1 MRPGGDVALGVSSR
15 CRRNEARGRA
25 ARGGRCRS
33 WDRTTLAAL
42 VYSASP
48 LSTSPPAFPHQV
60 QRGGAWKESGCPWTD
75 ANITFTQ
82 LGGLQSVSA
91 SGWHYAKKPSAE
103 REDVGGSVTSATRGP
118 SVTASDGERG
128 PIRFYSHPVRK
139 TSAGGLRKW
148 VKRRDVAGV
157 PVAGL
162 NMDHLSPLCVRL
174 KGQSRQAPA
183 GESASC
189 GSVLKVH
196 LLPGLTPPGLQRAAE
211 HNQEICTKGISITG
225 TILQVSSGIQG
236 DLF

>member
-1 MRPGGDVALGVSSR
+1 MLSECHPAAVGMRRGAGQRGVAGV
-15 CRRNEARGRA
+15 ARGIEPHWL
-25 ARGGRCRS
+25 RS
-33 WDRTTLAAL
+33 CTP
-42 VYSASP
+42 P
-48 LSTSPPAFPHQV
+48 LLCPPLLRLSLTKS
-60 QRGGAWKESGCPWTD
+60 QRGGAWQESGCPWTD